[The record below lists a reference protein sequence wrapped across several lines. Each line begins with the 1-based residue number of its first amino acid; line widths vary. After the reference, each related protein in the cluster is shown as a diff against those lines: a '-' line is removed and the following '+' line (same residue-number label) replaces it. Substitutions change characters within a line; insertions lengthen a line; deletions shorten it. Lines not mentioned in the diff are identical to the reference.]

1 LGSENDRWDK
11 AIKVLDISINLLPGD
26 VLLASAFVSYAG
38 PFNKKFRD
46 VMIKDSFIKFIN
58 DNKIPITANA
68 DPVKLM
74 TDEST

>member
-1 LGSENDRWDK
+1 
-11 AIKVLDISINLLPGD
+11 
-26 VLLASAFVSYAG
+26 LASAFVSYAG

-46 VMIKDSFIKFIN
+46 VMIKDSFIKLIN